1 MSERSAS
8 EQIDDIIKQYNGWQ
22 AELLV
27 KLRKMIN
34 DADESITEEVKWKM
48 PSDPKGL
55 PVWSSNGIVCIVQTF
70 KNDSKLVFFK
80 GAFLDDPKN
89 LFNARLN
96 SATDRAIEFHEGD
109 PIDDDGIRAL
119 VHEGIQYNADKKKQL
134 F

>member
-1 MSERSAS
+1 MSEKSAS
-8 EQIDDIIKQYNGWQ
+8 EQIDEIIKQYDGWQ
-22 AELLV
+22 AELIV
-27 KLRKMIN
+27 KLRSLIN
-34 DADESITEEVKWKM
+34 SSNSNIAEEVKWKM
-48 PSDPKGL
+48 PSNPKGL

-109 PIDDDGIRAL
+109 PIDSDGIKSL
-119 VHEGIQYNADKKKQL
+119 VVEAVKYNVNKSKT
-134 F
+134 

>member
-1 MSERSAS
+1 MSEKSAS
-8 EQIDDIIKQYNGWQ
+8 EQIDDIIKQYDGWQ

-27 KLRKMIN
+27 KLRKLIN
-34 DADESITEEVKWKM
+34 SSDQKITEEVKWKM

-89 LFNARLN
+89 LFNARLS

-119 VHEGIQYNADKKKQL
+119 VVEAVQYNADNSRK
-134 F
+134 